1 MGRRSPREPH
11 KHNMPRGEL
20 RMSIIAYLYYYS
32 AKSGGFPF
40 ASSCTASRMQSNCIQ
55 NKDEKSNLAL

>member
-1 MGRRSPREPH
+1 
-11 KHNMPRGEL
+11 MPRGEL